1 MTELVIAGVAILLS
15 IVFGYQARYDRRQ
28 GDEARAM
35 LGRAYE
41 DNDKLVERLERAG
54 AALSTDSEFRD
65 RLKRMRHD
73 IP

>member
-1 MTELVIAGVAILLS
+1 MTPLVVAGVAILLAL
-15 IVFGYQARYDRRQ
+15 VFGYQARHDRRQ
-28 GDEARAM
+28 GDEARAK

-65 RLKRMRHD
+65 RLERMRHNVS
-73 IP
+73 